1 MFLYFKKV
9 GLSTR
14 CIPSKFPCL
23 VCINESDNVN
33 LHNGSKNKVCNKFV
47 SMYVVHFPS
56 KIICSPLLFHIF
68 VIHWIY
74 ACRKDDKLK
83 YLRLVLRQGYRSQ
96 KYSHFLLTH
105 NHDDVAFLMRWEDK
119 IANAICGKLIIM
131 NLLVCWDSFR
141 LIM

>member
-47 SMYVVHFPS
+47 SMYDVHFPS

-105 NHDDVAFLMRWEDK
+105 NHDDVAFLWRWEDK
-119 IANAICGKLIIM
+119 IKLTM
-131 NLLVCWDSFR
+131 LTKTKLMRFVENLS
-141 LIM
+141 

>member
-47 SMYVVHFPS
+47 SMYDVHFPS

-68 VIHWIY
+68 VIHWIF

-105 NHDDVAFLMRWEDK
+105 NHDDVAFLWRWEDK
-119 IANAICGKLIIM
+119 IKLTMLTKTKLMRFIR
-131 NLLVCWDSFR
+131 LDS
-141 LIM
+141 